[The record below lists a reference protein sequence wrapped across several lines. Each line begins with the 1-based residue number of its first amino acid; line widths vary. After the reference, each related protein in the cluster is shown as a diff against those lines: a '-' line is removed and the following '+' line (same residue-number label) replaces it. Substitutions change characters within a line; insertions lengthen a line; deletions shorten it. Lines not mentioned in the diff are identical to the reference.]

1 MFWRRVLA
9 GLAAIGLCS
18 GLGAFAGSAFWMATK
33 PEAGPESGMALLHG
47 FNCRRGETRRI
58 VVRGREDG
66 FSPAGDEPSGRRP
79 GRIAL
84 AEEPAFTPHAGYD
97 SLVSDVVLADHFDVP
112 PTISRGLF
120 VISLRAVSAV
130 PNDTLFIGDYH
141 RNFVSPPRSD
151 AEMFYARTHNLA
163 VQAGW
168 RVSGPL
174 AWAEF
179 ADIPLTH
186 PTIRHRHRNAASL
199 LQRIRSGVLPVFD
212 VRVTDDTAVDFMGIA
227 YCEEPASHGGLTL
240 AVMPDA
246 ATPDRRI
253 AILSGKSHGSG
264 EPPADPFIGDTPC
277 DNHLPLACIRDI
289 GAPAPEVLSHRRQG
303 TSSSNAAR
311 HWSGGILGLTHPVRG
326 ADLATVDDADR
337 ACEQRFGRG
346 WRVADYHSGG
356 VGLDVAGYGGPLPH
370 GKRVWID
377 IKDQP
382 YATCWRRESAHGR

>member
-1 MFWRRVLA
+1 MYWRRVLA
-9 GLAAIGLCS
+9 CLAAISLCG
-18 GLGAFAGSAFWMATK
+18 GLGAFASPAFWIAAK
-33 PEAGPESGMALLHG
+33 PEAAPASGMALLHG

-58 VVRGREDG
+58 VVRGHEDG

-79 GRIAL
+79 GMIAL
-84 AEEPAFTPHAGYD
+84 AEEPAFTPHANYD

-141 RNFVSPPRSD
+141 RNFVSPPRPD
-151 AEMFYARTHNLA
+151 AEMFYARTDNL
-163 VQAGW
+163 VEQSGW

-186 PTIRHRHRNAASL
+186 PSEQGRHREAASL
-199 LQRIRSGVLPVFD
+199 LQRIRSGVLPQFD
-212 VRVTDDTAVDFMGIA
+212 VRVADDTAVDFMGVA
-227 YCEEPASHGGLTL
+227 FCEEPASHGGLTL
-240 AVMPDA
+240 AVMPEFSS
-246 ATPDRRI
+246 PSRRI

-264 EPPADPFIGDTPC
+264 HAPADPFVGDTPC
-277 DNHLPLACIRDI
+277 DNLLPLACIRET
-289 GAPAPEVLSHRRQG
+289 GATAPAALSHQRKG

-311 HWSGGILGLTHPVRG
+311 HWSGGVLGLTDPVRG
-326 ADLATVDDADR
+326 ADLATVGDADR
-337 ACEQRFGRG
+337 ACEKRFGRG

-356 VGLDVAGYGGPLPH
+356 AGLDIAGYGGPLPR
-370 GKRVWID
+370 GKRAWVD

-382 YATCWRRESAHGR
+382 YATCWRREASHGR